1 MVRTRFLGVLGS
13 FGRPKALPPP
23 PPPPPP
29 VAGLANTALALRLA
43 GTVIAIC
50 GALFFLAV
58 ALMPRRRPKL
68 LPPPQ
73 RQGALPP
80 QPPKLGFT
88 PSRAPATADVV
99 IIGSGPGALAAGSVL
114 SQRGRSCLLLE
125 ANESLGGGLHT
136 WDDKGVPFDTG
147 FHYLGEVQHACS
159 SLRRVLDYC
168 AGGADRLEYAA
179 LADCPIEPGVYDQVE
194 FEADGRTMK
203 FSPGEQALRSEYKS
217 HFPGAERAVD
227 VFRDRAIAHGTT
239 FLPIAVWRSL
249 NGGLLKRLTRRF
261 FLGLARAEK
270 GRTGQAYLDA
280 IIRTSNPMLQHMAN
294 RHELE
299 GALTYLAAGCCG
311 VGPEEGAAVAM
322 LMPTN
327 HFVQGGCYPVGGPSM
342 YVAEAVRVIESAG
355 GAAFVRAPV
364 GAILLDEQGRVCG
377 VRVKDH
383 DIACRTVVSA
393 VGIHLTLQS
402 LLPCPAPSKLP
413 KYAKLAAL
421 QHKLEQSGLE
431 RTRGHVSLFVTLNG
445 SADELRLPRHNSWI
459 FPGYDLGAQ
468 ARKLEALNP
477 STLDAAALKALNAP
491 WMYLALA
498 FPSAKDPAWGGA
510 DSHLKDVSTAVVI
523 AEVPTEWWDVWAST
537 RVHARG
543 AAYDDLKLALEAKML
558 AVLLRRFPQCEGR
571 VRSVS
576 SGTPLSTKQYLHK
589 ANGESYGL
597 KPTPAL
603 SKCQDDWL
611 QPGLGGAVDGL
622 FLAGQDVNLDG
633 FAGATLGGIMA
644 AAAVDGMGVWLDVL
658 CRAVGVKN
666 MWNEL
671 VHGGAD
677 FSDAYRHL
685 WQPRADATRAARNP
699 EEGTD
704 GSSDED
710 DGAGVDHSS
719 VI

>member
-1 MVRTRFLGVLGS
+1 M
-13 FGRPKALPPP
+13 
-23 PPPPPP
+23 
-29 VAGLANTALALRLA
+29 
-43 GTVIAIC
+43 
-50 GALFFLAV
+50 
-58 ALMPRRRPKL
+58 
-68 LPPPQ
+68 
-73 RQGALPP
+73 
-80 QPPKLGFT
+80 
-88 PSRAPATADVV
+88 
-99 IIGSGPGALAAGSVL
+99 
-114 SQRGRSCLLLE
+114 
-125 ANESLGGGLHT
+125 
-136 WDDKGVPFDTG
+136 
-147 FHYLGEVQHACS
+147 
-159 SLRRVLDYC
+159 
-168 AGGADRLEYAA
+168 
-179 LADCPIEPGVYDQVE
+179 
-194 FEADGRTMK
+194 
-203 FSPGEQALRSEYKS
+203 ALRSC
-217 HFPGAERAVD
+217 ERRWSD
-227 VFRDRAIAHGTT
+227 PSD
-239 FLPIAVWRSL
+239 
-249 NGGLLKRLTRRF
+249 
-261 FLGLARAEK
+261 EK
-270 GRTGQAYLDA
+270 
-280 IIRTSNPMLQHMAN
+280 
-294 RHELE
+294 
-299 GALTYLAAGCCG
+299 
-311 VGPEEGAAVAM
+311 
-322 LMPTN
+322 
-327 HFVQGGCYPVGGPSM
+327 
-342 YVAEAVRVIESAG
+342 
-355 GAAFVRAPV
+355 
-364 GAILLDEQGRVCG
+364 GRVCG

-402 LLPCPAPSKLP
+402 LLPCPAPSLL

-445 SADELRLPRHNSWI
+445 SADVLRLPRHNSWI

-477 STLDAAALKALNAP
+477 STLDAAALKALDAP

-633 FAGATLGGIMA
+633 FAGATLGGIMQRLWSMVWACGWMSSAELSASRMRMSSSTAAPISATHIATYGSLVLTRREQREIPRRARMA
-644 AAAVDGMGVWLDVL
+644 AA
-658 CRAVGVKN
+658 
-666 MWNEL
+666 
-671 VHGGAD
+671 
-677 FSDAYRHL
+677 
-685 WQPRADATRAARNP
+685 TRTMVRESTTAA
-699 EEGTD
+699 
-704 GSSDED
+704 
-710 DGAGVDHSS
+710 
-719 VI
+719 